1 MAAITWRSLMGQ
13 TADPVRAMA
22 AAQDSFN
29 GMFGTLNKALETRNN
44 SMEEASKQGFL
55 NELYGAQ
62 SVEGFD
68 QSRDSL
74 AGKLQ
79 GLSAEN
85 QAAVRPLLEQRRAQ
99 LMQST
104 LAGQQYADAQQTRGQ
119 QDVVSGLQEALMRAS
134 TPEEAKRLEQAIGIY
149 QSNGML
155 NSQGGAAL
163 MKDALGRGTELDNQA
178 WTNKEREQKELDWNH
193 LSKKRPLE
201 LEQMS
206 AQTEA
211 TRRQGKGSS
220 DGLAAIGPLMKLIE
234 GVADNSTAPA
244 KAEVDS
250 SIFSGPLAIDAKGR
264 DASSK
269 LLDTTGVSFWNMLTD
284 KNTFVDNVIK
294 SGSTGK
300 DPVLTPDG
308 KNILFRNSKGEAVEM
323 PFSQQLMES
332 IIRQDNGSI
341 TDPSVGDV
349 VGNLRNLANQPHV
362 MEAAERFMSSKETI
376 NMTAEQKAKAFATLL
391 QGRFEEAEK
400 KSQ

>member
-13 TADPVRAMA
+13 NPDPVRAMA

-29 GMFGTLNKALETRNN
+29 GMFGSLNKALETRNN

-68 QSRDSL
+68 QSRDAL
-74 AGKLQ
+74 TGKLQ

-99 LMQST
+99 LMQSS
-104 LAGQQYADAQQTRGQ
+104 LAEQQYKDVQETRGQ
-119 QDVVSGLQEALMRAS
+119 QDVVNGLQEALLRAS
-134 TPEEAKRLEQAIGIY
+134 TPEEAKNIQQAISIY
-149 QSNGML
+149 QANNML
-155 NSQGGAAL
+155 NTQGGAAL
-163 MKDALGRGTELDNQA
+163 MKDALSRGTDLDNQS

-193 LSKKRPLE
+193 LAKKRPLE
-201 LEQMS
+201 LDQMS

-211 TRRQGKGSS
+211 TRRQGKGNSE
-220 DGLAAIGPLMKLIE
+220 GLAAIGPLMKLIE

-244 KAEVDS
+244 KAEVDG

-269 LLDTTGVSFWNMLTD
+269 LLDTTGVSVWNMLTD

-294 SGSTGK
+294 SGSTGNN
-300 DPVLTPDG
+300 PVLTPDG
-308 KNILFRNSKGEAVEM
+308 KNILFRNAKGEAIEM

-332 IIRQDNGSI
+332 IIRQDNGSV

-349 VGNLRNLANQPHV
+349 VGNLRKLANQPHV

-391 QGRFEEAEK
+391 QGRFGEAEK
-400 KSQ
+400 KR